1 MSNFWV
7 ELDKNRPWRYVFG
20 TKLWNVKANRYSNEV
35 KVLLDTGSFNTII
48 SENLAKKYAAKTN
61 ITLKTKVGGFSG
73 DSPLYIIQKM
83 RIGGVILE
91 KVAAFAVPFDG
102 ELKDHILLGANVM
115 NNWNFNVSRLNNR
128 LSAVE
133 EFSAAAVARQ
143 YPYRYAFDNKGQ
155 VIALQEIGEN

>member
-1 MSNFWV
+1 M
-7 ELDKNRPWRYVFG
+7 
-20 TKLWNVKANRYSNEV
+20 
-35 KVLLDTGSFNTII
+35 
-48 SENLAKKYAAKTN
+48 KTS
-61 ITLKTKVGGFSG
+61 IGGFTG
-73 DSPLYIIQKM
+73 DSPICIIQKIK
-83 RIGGVILE
+83 IGGLVLE
-91 KVAAFAVPFDG
+91 KIAALAVPFDG

-155 VIALQEIGEN
+155 VIALSEME

>member
-1 MSNFWV
+1 MLSFGVGLN
-7 ELDKNRPWRYVFG
+7 EKRPWRYVF
-20 TKLWNVKANRYSNEV
+20 KVNLWDKVLGRYSENV
-35 KVLLDTGSFNTII
+35 NVMLDTGSFNTII
-48 SENLAKKYAAKTN
+48 SENLVKGHATKTN
-61 ITLKTKVGGFSG
+61 ITLKTKVGGYSG

-83 RIGGVILE
+83 RIGGVVLE

-102 ELKDHILLGANVM
+102 ELKDHIFLGANVM

-155 VIALQEIGEN
+155 VIALSEME